1 MAKATQ
7 GWKVLPHRPIEKLD
21 DRVWRIEGDL
31 EGMPLKRVMTV
42 ARRGDGGLVIHNAM
56 ALEDGAM
63 NEIETWGRP
72 AVLVVPNG
80 YHRLDA
86 PAFHARYPKARVL
99 CPAGARTKVEE
110 VVPVAGTYEDLGAD
124 AAVSL
129 ETLDGTAAAE
139 GAMVVRGS
147 SGTTVVLNDVVFNMP
162 HVPGFTGWVLRSL
175 TQSTGGV
182 RISRVARWLVVKD
195 RRAVASH
202 LERLAALP
210 DLVRVI
216 VSHHE
221 TIDRDPAG
229 ALRAVAATL

>member
-1 MAKATQ
+1 MPKAHTT
-7 GWKVLPHRPIEKLD
+7 WKVLPHRPIEKLD

-86 PAFHARYPKARVL
+86 RVFKDRYPELRVL
-99 CPAGARTKVEE
+99 CPRGARAKVSE
-110 VVPVAGTYEDLGAD
+110 VVPVDGGYEDLPPD
-124 AAVSL
+124 DHVSL
-129 ETLDGTAAAE
+129 VTLDGTKDAE
-139 GAMVVRGS
+139 GAMIVRGA
-147 SGTTVVLNDVVFNMP
+147 SGATLVLNDTLFNMP
-162 HVPGFTGWVLRSL
+162 HQAGFSGFVLRHL
-175 TQSTGGV
+175 TRSSGGPA
-182 RISRVARWLVVKD
+182 ISRVTRWFIVKD
-195 RRAVASH
+195 GKAFAAH
-202 LERLAALP
+202 LTKLADTK
-210 DLVRVI
+210 DLVRIV

-221 TIDRDPAG
+221 TISEAPAEI
-229 ALRAVAATL
+229 LRRLAATM